1 MSVLKHVL
9 VTFLVTAASVA
20 VIARV
25 PAIRKVVGL

>member
-1 MSVLKHVL
+1 MGLLKHAL
-9 VTFLVTAASVA
+9 ISFLVTAVSVT